1 MLNINPLL
9 LVGGVIGAVTALLIF
24 AYASVKDKKTA
35 MGFER
40 TMADGEILR
49 RLFAYAKPY
58 WAKFLLVLFLMLFSI
73 AYDIISPLIVGAI
86 EELVAA
92 DFALSRLFASVAV
105 YAGVLVFSMANT
117 YFQAVILQRVGQRII
132 SDLREDLFTHIESL
146 SHEQLNEIPVGKL
159 VTRVTNDTN
168 AISMM
173 FTNLLVNLIKNA
185 FVILGILKYLLCLK
199 DATTDINTYLSENL
213 SGIKVTQIFGREDEK
228 MAEFYQ
234 KSQTLSKVT
243 QEQIFVFGVFRPLV
257 YMLYISSILC
267 LFYLGGMGHLNNVSF
282 LGQTITGGTIDYCPT
297 PGAEPVRLSG
307 LKTEKDW
314 LRIRGR
320 EIAMIMQDP
329 MTSLNPLKTI
339 GDQILE
345 AVTLHQGLK
354 GTEARARTL
363 EYLRDVGISDPEV
376 RFKQYPHEFSGGMR
390 QRVVIAIAVAC
401 SPKILICD
409 EPTTAL
415 DVTIQAQILQLL
427 KELRAKYHLTIVM
440 ITHDLGVVAN
450 IADRVA
456 VMYAGDIVEIGTAD
470 EIYYDPRHPYTWALL
485 SSMPQMG
492 IKGEDLFNIVGTPPN
507 LFAEIRGDA
516 FAPRNP
522 QALKIDYVKRPPYF
536 EVSPT
541 HKAKTWLLD
550 PRAPHIEPPAAV
562 KKLQKE
568 GL

>member
-1 MLNINPLL
+1 MMNENDCILSVRGLDIRFNLRGRVLHAIRGIDLDLYRGEVLAVVGESGSGKSVFTKSFMGLL
-9 LVGGVIGAVTALLIF
+9 
-24 AYASVKDKKTA
+24 
-35 MGFER
+35 
-40 TMADGEILR
+40 
-49 RLFAYAKPY
+49 
-58 WAKFLLVLFLMLFSI
+58 
-73 AYDIISPLIVGAI
+73 
-86 EELVAA
+86 
-92 DFALSRLFASVAV
+92 
-105 YAGVLVFSMANT
+105 
-117 YFQAVILQRVGQRII
+117 
-132 SDLREDLFTHIESL
+132 
-146 SHEQLNEIPVGKL
+146 
-159 VTRVTNDTN
+159 DTN
-168 AISMM
+168 GS
-173 FTNLLVNLIKNA
+173 
-185 FVILGILKYLLCLK
+185 
-199 DATTDINTYLSENL
+199 
-213 SGIKVTQIFGREDEK
+213 
-228 MAEFYQ
+228 
-234 KSQTLSKVT
+234 
-243 QEQIFVFGVFRPLV
+243 
-257 YMLYISSILC
+257 
-267 LFYLGGMGHLNNVSF
+267 
-282 LGQTITGGTIDYCPT
+282 ITGGTIDYCPT

-562 KKLQKE
+562 KTAKG
-568 GL
+568 GLVRWPRKKKSFWK

>member
-1 MLNINPLL
+1 MMNENDCILSVRGLDIRFNLRGRVLHAIRGIDLDLYRGEVLAVVGESGSGKSVFTKSFMGLL
-9 LVGGVIGAVTALLIF
+9 
-24 AYASVKDKKTA
+24 
-35 MGFER
+35 
-40 TMADGEILR
+40 
-49 RLFAYAKPY
+49 
-58 WAKFLLVLFLMLFSI
+58 
-73 AYDIISPLIVGAI
+73 
-86 EELVAA
+86 
-92 DFALSRLFASVAV
+92 
-105 YAGVLVFSMANT
+105 
-117 YFQAVILQRVGQRII
+117 
-132 SDLREDLFTHIESL
+132 
-146 SHEQLNEIPVGKL
+146 
-159 VTRVTNDTN
+159 DTN
-168 AISMM
+168 GS
-173 FTNLLVNLIKNA
+173 
-185 FVILGILKYLLCLK
+185 
-199 DATTDINTYLSENL
+199 
-213 SGIKVTQIFGREDEK
+213 
-228 MAEFYQ
+228 
-234 KSQTLSKVT
+234 
-243 QEQIFVFGVFRPLV
+243 
-257 YMLYISSILC
+257 
-267 LFYLGGMGHLNNVSF
+267 
-282 LGQTITGGTIDYCPT
+282 ITGGTIDYCPT

-492 IKGEDLFNIVGTPPN
+492 IKG
-507 LFAEIRGDA
+507 
-516 FAPRNP
+516 
-522 QALKIDYVKRPPYF
+522 
-536 EVSPT
+536 
-541 HKAKTWLLD
+541 
-550 PRAPHIEPPAAV
+550 
-562 KKLQKE
+562 
-568 GL
+568 

>member
-1 MLNINPLL
+1 MMNEKDCILSVRGLDIRFNLRGRVLHAIRGIDLDLYRGEVLAVVGESGSGKSVFTKSFMGLL
-9 LVGGVIGAVTALLIF
+9 
-24 AYASVKDKKTA
+24 
-35 MGFER
+35 
-40 TMADGEILR
+40 
-49 RLFAYAKPY
+49 
-58 WAKFLLVLFLMLFSI
+58 
-73 AYDIISPLIVGAI
+73 
-86 EELVAA
+86 
-92 DFALSRLFASVAV
+92 
-105 YAGVLVFSMANT
+105 
-117 YFQAVILQRVGQRII
+117 
-132 SDLREDLFTHIESL
+132 
-146 SHEQLNEIPVGKL
+146 
-159 VTRVTNDTN
+159 DTN
-168 AISMM
+168 GS
-173 FTNLLVNLIKNA
+173 
-185 FVILGILKYLLCLK
+185 
-199 DATTDINTYLSENL
+199 
-213 SGIKVTQIFGREDEK
+213 
-228 MAEFYQ
+228 
-234 KSQTLSKVT
+234 
-243 QEQIFVFGVFRPLV
+243 
-257 YMLYISSILC
+257 
-267 LFYLGGMGHLNNVSF
+267 
-282 LGQTITGGTIDYCPT
+282 ITGGTIDYCPT

-541 HKAKTWLLD
+541 HKAKSFW
-550 PRAPHIEPPAAV
+550 
-562 KKLQKE
+562 K
-568 GL
+568 

>member
-1 MLNINPLL
+1 MMNENDCILSVRGLDIRFNLRGRVLHAIRGIDLDLYRGEVLAVVGESGSGKSVFTKSFMGLL
-9 LVGGVIGAVTALLIF
+9 
-24 AYASVKDKKTA
+24 
-35 MGFER
+35 
-40 TMADGEILR
+40 
-49 RLFAYAKPY
+49 
-58 WAKFLLVLFLMLFSI
+58 
-73 AYDIISPLIVGAI
+73 
-86 EELVAA
+86 
-92 DFALSRLFASVAV
+92 
-105 YAGVLVFSMANT
+105 
-117 YFQAVILQRVGQRII
+117 
-132 SDLREDLFTHIESL
+132 
-146 SHEQLNEIPVGKL
+146 
-159 VTRVTNDTN
+159 DTN
-168 AISMM
+168 GS
-173 FTNLLVNLIKNA
+173 
-185 FVILGILKYLLCLK
+185 
-199 DATTDINTYLSENL
+199 
-213 SGIKVTQIFGREDEK
+213 
-228 MAEFYQ
+228 
-234 KSQTLSKVT
+234 
-243 QEQIFVFGVFRPLV
+243 
-257 YMLYISSILC
+257 
-267 LFYLGGMGHLNNVSF
+267 
-282 LGQTITGGTIDYCPT
+282 ITGGTIDYCPT

-522 QALKIDYVKRPPYF
+522 QALKIDYVKRPP
-536 EVSPT
+536 S
-541 HKAKTWLLD
+541 D
-550 PRAPHIEPPAAV
+550 
-562 KKLQKE
+562 
-568 GL
+568 

>member
-1 MLNINPLL
+1 MSRRLL
-9 LVGGVIGAVTALLIF
+9 SVRNLKTSFFTHVGEVKAVRGISFDVNQGEVLGIVGESGSGKSVTSLSIMGLLQHPGR
-24 AYASVKDKKTA
+24 VV
-35 MGFER
+35 
-40 TMADGEILR
+40 DGEIFFQDQDILSYGKR
-49 RLFAYAKPY
+49 R
-58 WAKFLLVLFLMLFSI
+58 M
-73 AYDIISPLIVGAI
+73 
-86 EELVAA
+86 
-92 DFALSRLFASVAV
+92 R
-105 YAGVLVFSMANT
+105 
-117 YFQAVILQRVGQRII
+117 RVR
-132 SDLREDLFTHIESL
+132 
-146 SHEQLNEIPVGKL
+146 GK
-159 VTRVTNDTN
+159 
-168 AISMM
+168 
-173 FTNLLVNLIKNA
+173 
-185 FVILGILKYLLCLK
+185 
-199 DATTDINTYLSENL
+199 
-213 SGIKVTQIFGREDEK
+213 
-228 MAEFYQ
+228 
-234 KSQTLSKVT
+234 
-243 QEQIFVFGVFRPLV
+243 
-257 YMLYISSILC
+257 
-267 LFYLGGMGHLNNVSF
+267 
-282 LGQTITGGTIDYCPT
+282 
-297 PGAEPVRLSG
+297 
-307 LKTEKDW
+307 
-314 LRIRGR
+314 
-320 EIAMIMQDP
+320 EIAMIFQDP
-329 MTSLNPLKTI
+329 MTSLNPVYTVGNQIMEMLQEHEDI
-339 GDQILE
+339 GKGE
-345 AVTLHQGLK
+345 AK
-354 GTEARARTL
+354 RRAI
-363 EYLRDVGISDPEV
+363 EMLRMVGIPSPEK
-376 RFKQYPHEFSGGMR
+376 RIHNYPHEFSGGMR

>member
-1 MLNINPLL
+1 MEHDQLILSAKDVNIQFNLRGKVL
-9 LVGGVIGAVTALLIF
+9 HAIRGIDLDL
-24 AYASVKDKKTA
+24 YQ
-35 MGFER
+35 
-40 TMADGEILR
+40 GE
-49 RLFAYAKPY
+49 
-58 WAKFLLVLFLMLFSI
+58 VL
-73 AYDIISPLIVGAI
+73 AIVG
-86 EELVAA
+86 E
-92 DFALSRLFASVAV
+92 SGSGKSVFTKSFM
-105 YAGVLVFSMANT
+105 GLLDAN
-117 YFQAVILQRVGQRII
+117 G
-132 SDLREDLFTHIESL
+132 S
-146 SHEQLNEIPVGKL
+146 IP
-159 VTRVTNDTN
+159 
-168 AISMM
+168 S
-173 FTNLLVNLIKNA
+173 
-185 FVILGILKYLLCLK
+185 
-199 DATTDINTYLSENL
+199 
-213 SGIKVTQIFGREDEK
+213 
-228 MAEFYQ
+228 
-234 KSQTLSKVT
+234 
-243 QEQIFVFGVFRPLV
+243 
-257 YMLYISSILC
+257 
-267 LFYLGGMGHLNNVSF
+267 
-282 LGQTITGGTIDYCPT
+282 GTIDYYGMADGKPL
-297 PGAEPVRLSG
+297 RLSD

-314 LRIRGR
+314 LRVRGR

-339 GDQILE
+339 GDQIME
-345 AVTLHQGLK
+345 AVALHQGLK
-354 GTEARARTL
+354 GAAAKEKTL
-363 EYLRDVGISDPEV
+363 EYLRDVGITDPEK

-427 KELRAKYHLTIVM
+427 KEMRVKYDLTIVM

-492 IKGEDLFNIVGTPPN
+492 VKGEDLFNIVGTPPN

-522 QALKIDYVKRPPYF
+522 QALKIDFVKRPPYF
-536 EVSPT
+536 EVTPT

-550 PRAPHIEPPAAV
+550 PRAPKIEPPAAV
-562 KKLQKE
+562 KMLREE

>member
-1 MLNINPLL
+1 MEHDQLILSAKDVNIRFNLRGKVL
-9 LVGGVIGAVTALLIF
+9 HAIRGIDLDL
-24 AYASVKDKKTA
+24 YQ
-35 MGFER
+35 
-40 TMADGEILR
+40 GE
-49 RLFAYAKPY
+49 
-58 WAKFLLVLFLMLFSI
+58 VL
-73 AYDIISPLIVGAI
+73 AIVG
-86 EELVAA
+86 E
-92 DFALSRLFASVAV
+92 SGSGKSVFTKSFM
-105 YAGVLVFSMANT
+105 GLLDANG
-117 YFQAVILQRVGQRII
+117 A
-132 SDLREDLFTHIESL
+132 
-146 SHEQLNEIPVGKL
+146 
-159 VTRVTNDTN
+159 
-168 AISMM
+168 
-173 FTNLLVNLIKNA
+173 
-185 FVILGILKYLLCLK
+185 
-199 DATTDINTYLSENL
+199 
-213 SGIKVTQIFGREDEK
+213 
-228 MAEFYQ
+228 
-234 KSQTLSKVT
+234 
-243 QEQIFVFGVFRPLV
+243 
-257 YMLYISSILC
+257 
-267 LFYLGGMGHLNNVSF
+267 
-282 LGQTITGGTIDYCPT
+282 ITGGTIDYYGMADDKPL
-297 PGAEPVRLSG
+297 RLSD

-314 LRIRGR
+314 LRVRGR

-339 GDQILE
+339 GDQSME
-345 AVTLHQGLK
+345 AVALHQGLK
-354 GTEARARTL
+354 GAAAKEKTL
-363 EYLRDVGISDPEV
+363 EYLRDVGISDPEK

-427 KELRAKYHLTIVM
+427 KEMRVKYDLTIVM

-470 EIYYDPRHPYTWALL
+470 DIYYDPRHPYTWALL

-492 IKGEDLFNIVGTPPN
+492 VKGEDLFNIVGTPPN

-522 QALKIDYVKRPPYF
+522 QALKIDFVKRPPYF